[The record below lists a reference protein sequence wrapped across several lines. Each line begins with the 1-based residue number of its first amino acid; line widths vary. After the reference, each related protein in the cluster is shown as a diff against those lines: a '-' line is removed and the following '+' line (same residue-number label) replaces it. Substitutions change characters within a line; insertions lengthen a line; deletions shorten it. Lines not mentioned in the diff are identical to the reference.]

1 MVHKI
6 EGLTETPAALQS
18 LLSKNFISYFSVKAF
33 LKQRFMRQESW
44 KTKAFF
50 STHFYFNIKIKNFH
64 FTTSVSLLHL
74 KSAACL
80 R

>member
-6 EGLTETPAALQS
+6 EGLSETPTALQS

-33 LKQRFMRQESW
+33 LKQRFKRQESW

-50 STHFYFNIKIKNFH
+50 SKHFYFNIKI
-64 FTTSVSLLHL
+64 
-74 KSAACL
+74 
-80 R
+80 